1 MTPAQKEALETA
13 DRIIERAK
21 RGVTKGRLIHD
32 EEERQVALALWV
44 FRETLAMMAENAAAD
59 HARITEGMNPT

>member
-1 MTPAQKEALETA
+1 MTPAQKEALATA